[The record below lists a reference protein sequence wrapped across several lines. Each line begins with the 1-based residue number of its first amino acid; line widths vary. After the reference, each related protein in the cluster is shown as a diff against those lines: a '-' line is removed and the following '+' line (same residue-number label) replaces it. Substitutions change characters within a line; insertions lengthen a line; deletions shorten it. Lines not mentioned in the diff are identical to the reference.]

1 VHKSNRA
8 DGEKKLQ
15 LASLEMLEAAV
26 ARDLDL
32 VGYPEGAWVPA
43 RQHGDAPVL
52 DVLIAGGGQSGLAV
66 AAELKRA
73 RVANILVVDEA
84 APGGEGIWRRFA
96 RMKTLR
102 THKKVTGPDM
112 GVPNLTFQ
120 AWYEAQHGA
129 AAFAALG
136 KIDKGDWQAYL
147 AWFARVLALP
157 VRNRTR
163 FEGAVPD
170 GAFLRIA
177 LSRDGRAET
186 IYARKLVLAMGIESS
201 GRWWMPPEIEA
212 LPPSLRAHAADQID
226 FALLAGK
233 RVAVIGAGA
242 SAFDNAATA
251 LEQGAAEVVVLCRRP
266 ELQRVQPYK
275 IIANPGFLGNF
286 ASLPD
291 AMRWRLAH
299 HLLTVREAFPK
310 ETWERARSHAN
321 FRLATNAGVLAAR
334 AQDGRA
340 VLTTPVGDIVADFA
354 IAGTGFDVDLSLRR
368 ELAGIA
374 EHVATWGDRYVPP
387 AEFANPRL
395 ARYPYLDASMAFT
408 QKVPGAAPWLDRIH
422 CFNFGATA
430 SFGPSGSSISAMK
443 FAAPHLARA
452 IVRDLFCAD
461 IAHHAQALLDY
472 STPEFDPT

>member
-1 VHKSNRA
+1 LA
-8 DGEKKLQ
+8 I
-15 LASLEMLEAAV
+15 ASLETLEATV
-26 ARDLDL
+26 VRDLEL

-43 RQHGDAPVL
+43 QYCGDAPVL

-66 AAELKRA
+66 AAELRRA
-73 RVANILVVDEA
+73 RVTNILVVDEA

-136 KIDKGDWQAYL
+136 KIDKGDWHAYL

-157 VRNRTR
+157 VRNHTR
-163 FEGAVPD
+163 FEGAAPE

-177 LSRDGRAET
+177 LRRDGRLET
-186 IYARKLVLAMGIESS
+186 VYARKLVLAMGIESS

-212 LPPSLRAHAADQID
+212 LPKDLRAHAADAID
-226 FALLAGK
+226 FAGLAGR

-251 LEQGAAEVVVLCRRP
+251 LEHGAAEVVVLCRRR

-275 IIANPGFLGNF
+275 AIANPGFLGHF

-310 ETWERARSHAN
+310 ETWERARMHAN

-340 VLTTPVGDIVADFA
+340 VLTTPGGDIAADFV
-354 IAGTGFDVDLSLRR
+354 IAGTGFDVDLAKRP

-387 AEFANPRL
+387 AELANPRL
-395 ARYPYLDASMAFT
+395 ARYPYLDARMAFMP
-408 QKVPGAAPWLDRIH
+408 KVPGAASWLDRIH

-430 SFGPSGSSISAMK
+430 SFGPSGASISAMK
-443 FAAPHLARA
+443 FAAPHLARG

-461 IAHHAQALLDY
+461 IDHHAQALLAY
-472 STPEFDPT
+472 AAPEFDPT